1 MMVAFMQR
9 LPMYERKII
18 MSEKSFEQALVELEQ
33 LVKELEN
40 GDIELSEAVQKY
52 NDGMK
57 LSAYC
62 HELLQNAEEVI
73 VKMMKDDT
81 LTDFKE

>member
-1 MMVAFMQR
+1 MND
-9 LPMYERKII
+9 KT
-18 MSEKSFEQALVELEQ
+18 FEQALVELEQ

-40 GDIELSEAVQKY
+40 GDIELNEAVKKY
-52 NDGMK
+52 NEGMK
-57 LSAYC
+57 LSAHC

-81 LTDFKE
+81 LKDFNE

>member
-1 MMVAFMQR
+1 
-9 LPMYERKII
+9 

-40 GDIELSEAVQKY
+40 GDIELNEAVKKY
-52 NDGMK
+52 NEGMK
-57 LSAYC
+57 LSKHC
-62 HELLQNAEEVI
+62 HDLLNSAEQVI

-81 LTDFKE
+81 LTDFNE